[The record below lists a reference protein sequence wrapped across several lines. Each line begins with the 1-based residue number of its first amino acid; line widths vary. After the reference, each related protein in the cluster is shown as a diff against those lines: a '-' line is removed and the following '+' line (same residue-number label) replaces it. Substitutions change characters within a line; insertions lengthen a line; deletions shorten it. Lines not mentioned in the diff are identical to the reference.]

1 MLNAKLVIVGGGDA
15 KVSEIQLKLPTTIG
29 RSSEAKVKL
38 PHPLVSRKHC
48 ELFERDGQLIVRDL
62 GSLNG
67 TYIDSN
73 KIEREQPL
81 GPNQL
86 LTLGTVTF
94 RAIYEMVVVA
104 DAPVPSKNGDVDL
117 SERPTQKAPS
127 KPKTISEVETEK
139 NDVAANDTDTNLP
152 TPSEIDFSEIG
163 VSKPEAPAVA
173 SSIFDTSGKP
183 TDVSSNVLS
192 DVQQLS
198 GAHAKA
204 CDLGGIIPGETAN
217 KKPSYSRASFP
228 NSTAEDGQ
236 IHQTKSSKRRPR

>member
-1 MLNAKLVIVGGGDA
+1 MPLSDP
-15 KVSEIQLKLPTTIG
+15 KLPTTIG

-81 GPNQL
+81 CPNQL

-152 TPSEIDFSEIG
+152 ALGDVDFSEISE
-163 VSKPEAPAVA
+163 VPKANPNIS
-173 SSIFDTSGKP
+173 SSIFVSDDKP
-183 TDVSSNVLS
+183 TGGSSILQNEIQQLAG
-192 DVQQLS
+192 VQQSSQEALNTNEPA
-198 GAHAKA
+198 G
-204 CDLGGIIPGETAN
+204 
-217 KKPSYSRASFP
+217 KKENRRASF
-228 NSTAEDGQ
+228 SKLTDDE
-236 IHQTKSSKRRPR
+236 KSNQAKPSKRRPR